1 MLRKDLSDIFAHF
14 VLMKFKILY
23 GLNKINHILDL
34 VAKPNK
40 HYFGCV
46 FLTQSTWMS

>member
-1 MLRKDLSDIFAHF
+1 MLCKDLSDIFAHF
-14 VLMKFKILY
+14 VLMKFEILY
-23 GLNKINHILDL
+23 DLNKINHILDL

-46 FLTQSTWMS
+46 FLTQST